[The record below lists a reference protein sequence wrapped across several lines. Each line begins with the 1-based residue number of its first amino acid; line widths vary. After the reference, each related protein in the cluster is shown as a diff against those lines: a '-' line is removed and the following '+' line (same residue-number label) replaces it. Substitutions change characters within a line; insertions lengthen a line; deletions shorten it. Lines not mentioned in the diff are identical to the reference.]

1 MLRIKAKL
9 RWLALALPA
18 MLAAPGLLHAQTGGL
33 TLFDRGIEATRSIW
47 DGVYTDAQAA
57 RGEKIYRKQCAEC
70 HLDFLEGDP
79 SEGPPPLAGDHFMVD
94 WDGLSVADLTRH
106 IHTQPNDDP
115 SDMETDTAT
124 DLAAF
129 ILQYN
134 KVPSGKS
141 ELPADRLVQ
150 AQIRMTP
157 RDPRSP
163 P

>member
-1 MLRIKAKL
+1 MAGSKWKL
-9 RWLALALPA
+9 GLIAGAA
-18 MLAAPGLLHAQTGGL
+18 FLAAPGFLHAQTGGP
-33 TLFDRGIEATRSIW
+33 TLFDRGIETTRSIW
-47 DGVYTDAQAA
+47 DGVYNDAQAA

-134 KVPSGKS
+134 KVPAGKD

-157 RDPRSP
+157 TDPKAGR
-163 P
+163 